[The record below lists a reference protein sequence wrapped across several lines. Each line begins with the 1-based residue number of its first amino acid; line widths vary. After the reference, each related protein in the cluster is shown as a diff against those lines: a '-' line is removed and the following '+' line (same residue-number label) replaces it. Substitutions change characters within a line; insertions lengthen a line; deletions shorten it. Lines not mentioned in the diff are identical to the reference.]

1 MLKKR
6 KCPNR
11 YYLISLMRGD
21 VFGFLSNSF
30 EIIWDSKVLEGIYN
44 KEGDTG
50 SEFYDLTCGAFY
62 FSEINHL

>member
-1 MLKKR
+1 
-6 KCPNR
+6 
-11 YYLISLMRGD
+11 MRGD